1 VERDKR
7 KEGGSGV
14 CDRMKI
20 LQIGCGGIGS
30 FLISEIMEC
39 VEQGQIDAY
48 ADIRIADKD
57 IVEIE
62 QIKYQNFKTN
72 EIGMNKALA
81 LGKRFEVKA
90 IAGRVEKESQLKGYD
105 IIVLCVDNERT
116 RELVIS
122 YCHKN
127 NKEFLDLRATGK
139 KIFAMPK
146 TTLENNIKFVDSRD
160 LNEYGCQD
168 KADLEKG
175 LIQKGNKI
183 VALIGVQMLLN
194 LLRGHSNRT
203 ISVTI

>member
-1 VERDKR
+1 
-7 KEGGSGV
+7 
-14 CDRMKI
+14 MKI

-30 FLISEIMEC
+30 FLIPEIMEC
-39 VEQGQIDAY
+39 IEQEQIDA
-48 ADIRIADKD
+48 DTIIDIADSD
-57 IVEIE
+57 IAEIE
-62 QIKYQNFKTN
+62 QIKYQNFKIN

-90 IAGRVEKESQLKGYD
+90 IAERVEKESQLKGYD
-105 IIVLCVDNERT
+105 IIILCVDNERT

-127 NKEFLDLRATGK
+127 NKEFLDLRATGR
-139 KIFAMPK
+139 KIFVMPK
-146 TTLENNIKFVDSRD
+146 TTLENNIKFVDSKD

-168 KADLEKG
+168 KTDLEKG